1 MSAFFVYI
9 LQSSVCLAVLFLF
22 YSILLSRETFY
33 RYNRVV
39 LLVLIP
45 LSFLLPLCHVPL
57 FTESENVAASTAVVL
72 DNLSVLN
79 YVIDESET
87 PAAPVPIAL
96 VAAIVIYWAGIT
108 FFIVRYIVT
117 IVRLLRL
124 MKSGRRVTDNKGQQI
139 IVLPRSIAPFSWFDR
154 IVLSEADYAT
164 HNREILLHESAHIH
178 KRHSFDLL
186 AADLCSWLQWFNPAA
201 WLLKRE
207 LQTVHEYEADAEV
220 LDQGIDA
227 RQYQLLL
234 IKRSVGSKFYCV
246 TNHFNHNKL
255 NKRITMML
263 KKKSS
268 RKATWK
274 YLYVIPVA
282 LCTITVFAR
291 PEISNRLDKI
301 ASTDLM
307 AMLSE
312 TDKHAEEK
320 PSTQTDTKQIAITVP
335 NDSNL
340 TNGLNVNLDESNDS
354 TGNNLRIQITEN
366 GKPASMDSAL
376 CIIDGKKVS
385 REEVDRLSADQIK
398 SVTVLKGKAA
408 VEKYGDEAQGGV
420 LLISTKEA
428 DETQPMKITLS
439 NDGKQ
444 GSQTSYYVINGKK
457 VPAEVIDNLS
467 TGKFSY
473 IINGKEISAE
483 DMEKLNLSGQVG
495 NISIL
500 NGNGENTIIIHS
512 QNSSLQN
519 WQQQVRA
526 LSDSIRAEVAIT
538 KEGKEF
544 SPEAIARIDSLSTR
558 IRANAD
564 SITRAI
570 DEKGINALSTRIV
583 NTDSVSKYFKQIP
596 HIIYVIDG
604 KRSSE
609 REFSQLPPDHIASIK
624 VVKSKEAKKK
634 YGAKDN
640 DKVLLITTQKKK

>member
-1 MSAFFVYI
+1 MAMSAFFVYI

-57 FTESENVAASTAVVL
+57 FTESENAASTAVLL

-79 YVIDESET
+79 YVIDKAET

-96 VAAIVIYWAGIT
+96 VAAIVIYWAGVT
-108 FFIVRYIVT
+108 FFIIRYIVT

-124 MKSGRRVTDNKGQQI
+124 MKSGRRVTDDEGRQI
-139 IVLPRSIAPFSWFDR
+139 IVLPQSIAPFSWFDR

-186 AADLCSWLQWFNPAA
+186 AADLCSWLQWLNPAA

-340 TNGLNVNLDESNDS
+340 TNGLNIHIS
-354 TGNNLRIQITEN
+354 QN
-366 GKPASMDSAL
+366 GKPLSMDSAL
-376 CIIDGKKVS
+376 YIIDDKKISYEELGK
-385 REEVDRLSADQIK
+385 LPADQIK
-398 SVTVLKGKAA
+398 SVTVLKGEAA
-408 VEKYGDEAQGGV
+408 VEIYGDEAQGGAV
-420 LLISTKEA
+420 LISTKKSNRKKTSDKAKTTGVLLIDMNEPDSLAQNRSKTTITDSKNWNIDIDDGSLQKYKAIGITA
-428 DETQPMKITLS
+428 DEGVSFEELDTI
-439 NDGKQ
+439 
-444 GSQTSYYVINGKK
+444 
-457 VPAEVIDNLS
+457 
-467 TGKFSY
+467 
-473 IINGKEISAE
+473 
-483 DMEKLNLSGQVG
+483 LSGLLPQRIKV
-495 NISIL
+495 
-500 NGNGENTIIIHS
+500 
-512 QNSSLQN
+512 
-519 WQQQVRA
+519 
-526 LSDSIRAEVAIT
+526 LSDSIK
-538 KEGKEF
+538 KEEDAYKNGKTLP
-544 SPEAIARIDSLSTR
+544 SEAQERIDALSAQ

-564 SITRAI
+564 SITRALE
-570 DEKGINALSTRIV
+570 EKGVNALSAKAIAKADSLMVYTR
-583 NTDSVSKYFKQIP
+583 QIP
-596 HIIYVIDG
+596 AIIIVIDG
-604 KRSSE
+604 KKASE
-609 REFSQLPPDHIASIK
+609 REFNKLLPDHIASIRVLK
-624 VVKSKEAKKK
+624 GKEAKEQ
-634 YGAKDN
+634 YGTKDN
-640 DKVLLITTQKKK
+640 DKVLIITTKKKK

>member
-33 RYNRVV
+33 RYNRAA
-39 LLVLIP
+39 LLGLIP
-45 LSFLLPLCHVPL
+45 LSFLLPLCHLPL
-57 FTESENVAASTAVVL
+57 FPESESVTASTVVML
-72 DNLSVLN
+72 DNLSAFS
-79 YVIDESET
+79 YVTDETET
-87 PAAPVPIAL
+87 TAAPVPVAL
-96 VAAIVIYWAGIT
+96 VTAIVLYWAGVV
-108 FFIVRYIVT
+108 FFITRYIVT

-124 MKSGRRVTDNKGQQI
+124 IGSGRRESDDEGRQI
-139 IVLPRSIAPFSWFDR
+139 IVLPQSIAPFSWFGK

-301 ASTDLM
+301 ASTDLL
-307 AMLSE
+307 AMLDQDDSQPA
-312 TDKHAEEK
+312 TDQNRMVITAAGN
-320 PSTQTDTKQIAITVP
+320 SGQT
-335 NDSNL
+335 SNL
-340 TNGLNVNLDESNDS
+340 NINIDEADDS
-354 TGNNLRIQITEN
+354 ILGNKLKINITEN

-376 CIIDGKKVS
+376 YIVDGKKVS
-385 REEVDRLSADQIK
+385 REELGKLSAEQIK

-408 VEKYGDEAQGGV
+408 VEEYGDEAQGGV
-420 LLISTKEA
+420 LLISTKESG
-428 DETQPMKITLS
+428 DTQPMKINLS
-439 NDGKQ
+439 DKGEQ
-444 GSQTSYYVINGKK
+444 GSQKSI
-457 VPAEVIDNLS
+457 
-467 TGKFSY
+467 
-473 IINGKEISAE
+473 IINGKEVSAE
-483 DMEKLNLSGQVG
+483 DMEKLNLSGMVG

-500 NGNGENTIIIHS
+500 NGNDSGENTIIIRS
-512 QNSSLQN
+512 QKSSLNN
-519 WQQQVRA
+519 WQQQVKA
-526 LSDSIRAEVAIT
+526 LSDSIRAEVAVT
-538 KEGKEF
+538 KEGKEL
-544 SPEAIARIDSLSTR
+544 SPEAMARIESLSAR
-558 IRANAD
+558 ISANAD
-564 SITRAI
+564 SITRALE
-570 DEKGINALSTRIV
+570 EKGVNALSAKAIAKADSLMVYTR
-583 NTDSVSKYFKQIP
+583 QIP
-596 HIIYVIDG
+596 AIIIVIDG
-604 KRSSE
+604 KKASE
-609 REFSQLPPDHIASIK
+609 REFNKLLPDHIASIRVLK
-624 VVKSKEAKKK
+624 GKEAKEQ
-634 YGAKDN
+634 YGTKDN
-640 DKVLLITTQKKK
+640 DKVLIITTKKKK

>member
-9 LQSSVCLAVLFLF
+9 LQAAVCLALLYLF
-22 YSILLSRETFY
+22 YSILLSKETFY
-33 RYNRVV
+33 RYNRVA
-39 LLVLIP
+39 LLGLIP
-45 LSFLLPLCHVPL
+45 LSFVLPLFHLSLLAPA
-57 FTESENVAASTAVVL
+57 SENVAPATVLML
-72 DNLSVLN
+72 DNLSAFS
-79 YVIDESET
+79 YVTGEVEATAT
-87 PAAPVPIAL
+87 PAPIAL
-96 VAAIVIYWAGIT
+96 VVAIILYWAGVV
-108 FFIVRYIVT
+108 FFVARYLVT
-117 IVRLLRL
+117 IVHLWRLLRG
-124 MKSGRRVTDNKGQQI
+124 GRRVTDNEGRPI
-139 IVLPRSIAPFSWFDR
+139 IVLPQSIAPFSWFGY
-154 IVLSEADYAT
+154 IVLSEADYAA
-164 HNREILLHESAHIH
+164 HSREILLHESAHIR
-178 KRHSFDLL
+178 KRHSLDLL
-186 AADLCSWLQWFNPAA
+186 AADLCTGLQWFNPAA

-207 LQTVHEYEADAEV
+207 LQTVHEYEADADV
-220 LDQGIDA
+220 LARGIDA
-227 RQYQLLL
+227 KQYQLLL

-263 KKKSS
+263 KKKSP
-268 RKATWK
+268 RKAIWK

-282 LCTITVFAR
+282 LCTVAVFAC
-291 PEISNRLDKI
+291 PEVSDRLDEI
-301 ASTDLM
+301 ASTDLL
-307 AMLSE
+307 ALLDP
-312 TDKHAEEK
+312 TDEQSTTNSQTITITAADE
-320 PSTQTDTKQIAITVP
+320 STQ
-335 NDSNL
+335 

-385 REEVDRLSADQIK
+385 REEVDRLSSDQIK

-483 DMEKLNLSGQVG
+483 DMEKFNLSGQVG

-500 NGNGENTIIIHS
+500 NGNDNGENTIIIHS

-526 LSDSIRAEVAIT
+526 LSDSIRAEVTIT

>member
-9 LQSSVCLAVLFLF
+9 LQAAVCLALLYLF
-22 YSILLSRETFY
+22 YSILLSKETFY
-33 RYNRVV
+33 RYNRVA
-39 LLVLIP
+39 LLCLIP
-45 LSFLLPLCHVPL
+45 LSFVLPLCHLSLLAPAS
-57 FTESENVAASTAVVL
+57 ESVAPATVLML
-72 DNLSVLN
+72 DNLSAFSYMTDV
-79 YVIDESET
+79 VET
-87 PAAPVPIAL
+87 TATPMPIAL
-96 VAAIVIYWAGIT
+96 MVAVILYWTGVM
-108 FFIVRYIVT
+108 FFVARYLVT
-117 IVRLLRL
+117 IVRLWRLLRG
-124 MKSGRRVTDNKGQQI
+124 GRRVTDDEGRPI
-139 IVLPRSIAPFSWFDR
+139 IVLPQRIAPFSWFGY

-164 HNREILLHESAHIH
+164 HSREILLHESAHIR
-178 KRHSFDLL
+178 KRHSLDLL
-186 AADLCSWLQWFNPAA
+186 AADLCTGLQWFNPAA

-207 LQTVHEYEADAEV
+207 LQTVHEYEADADV
-220 LDQGIDA
+220 LARGIDA
-227 RQYQLLL
+227 KQYQLLL

-263 KKKSS
+263 KKKSPH
-268 RKATWK
+268 KAIWK

-282 LCTITVFAR
+282 LCTVAVFAC
-291 PEISNRLDKI
+291 PEVSDRLDEI
-301 ASTDLM
+301 ASTDLL
-307 AMLSE
+307 ALLDP
-312 TDKHAEEK
+312 TDEQSTTNSQTITITAADE
-320 PSTQTDTKQIAITVP
+320 STQ
-335 NDSNL
+335 

-354 TGNNLRIQITEN
+354 TAGNNLRIQITEN

-376 CIIDGKKVS
+376 CIVDGKKVS

-444 GSQTSYYVINGKK
+444 SSQTSYYVINGKK
-457 VPAEVIDNLS
+457 VPAEIIDNLS
-467 TGKFSY
+467 TGKFAY

-500 NGNGENTIIIHS
+500 NNGNDNGENTIIIHS
-512 QNSSLQN
+512 QNSSLQD

-526 LSDSIRAEVAIT
+526 LSDSIRAEVTIT